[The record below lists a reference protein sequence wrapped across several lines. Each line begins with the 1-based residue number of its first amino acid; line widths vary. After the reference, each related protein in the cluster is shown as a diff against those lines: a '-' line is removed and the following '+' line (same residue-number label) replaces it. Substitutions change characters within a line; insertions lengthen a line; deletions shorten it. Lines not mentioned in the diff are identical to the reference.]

1 MKTNLL
7 QLATLALLPAAMLT
21 ITSCSTTSGTEEIA
35 ALETADGMAIVDTFK
50 INATVTGI
58 DATKRKITL
67 TMADGK
73 RTTVKCGP
81 KVVNFGQIQINDR
94 VSVTTTEELAVY
106 LGRGDAPSAAGATT
120 VALAPVG
127 AKPGGVM
134 ADTVQLTAEV
144 KFINPKKR
152 RVILELPDGS
162 TKTVKAGK
170 KVDLNSVKPG
180 DTVTVQHTE
189 AVAITVD
196 KA

>member
-1 MKTNLL
+1 MKPNLL
-7 QLATLALLPAAMLT
+7 KLATLALLPAAMLT
-21 ITSCSTTSGTEEIA
+21 FTSCSTTTGTEEVT
-35 ALETADGMAIVDTFK
+35 ALETADGMAIVDTYR

-67 TMADGK
+67 TTADGK

-81 KVVNFGQIQINDR
+81 EVANFSQIQINDR

-134 ADTVQLTAEV
+134 ANTVQLTAEV
-144 KFINPKKR
+144 KFINPQKR
-152 RVILELPDGS
+152 RVVLELPDGS